1 METDKLVVKK
11 GTLVTVDFPDGRS
24 RFEASYIR
32 DRDGIFKTELQ
43 VYAQLPVDGSHRM
56 IRINRS
62 HPDLLDDMDVKRLID
77 SLEDKTKDYPNFY
90 WGSLVDMAKDS
101 IIDTYREGDP
111 AVVMGNLEGFT
122 PRIYDIRPMFI
133 KGVGNLMWAP
143 GGSAKSYFALL
154 SCVMVD
160 KGLDLMG
167 LRARK
172 GVALFLDWEET
183 EDVFR
188 ERIAAIHR
196 GLGLPLDNSGVI
208 YKKMAGSLA
217 DNIEMVSKMVM
228 DLGVTYMVVDNV
240 GAALGGP
247 SVDQISVENYFAAGN
262 LLGITWVSID
272 HANRAGET
280 TGNWQIHG
288 SAFKYARARQV
299 YEFKKV
305 QEYDSGEIEVMVYH
319 RKSND
324 SGIKS
329 PRGYTVKFDMEPYYV
344 PEIDDYENRLMKVTF
359 DSLMYGDA
367 ADEFL
372 SREPIG
378 KICHELLKAQGSLTL
393 DKLAMRVSHIKD
405 VDNITEDTIQSSIDN
420 FTLRVNGKKIN
431 PMMVGADGQ
440 TVHLATSEEVEEW
453 SV

>member
-1 METDKLVVKK
+1 MKVTKK
-11 GTLVTVDFPDGRS
+11 GTLVNVDFPDGRS

-43 VYAQLPVDGSHRM
+43 VYAQLPVDGSYRM
-56 IRINRS
+56 MRVNRS
-62 HPDLLDDMDVKRLID
+62 HPDLLDDLQVNRLTD
-77 SLEDKTKDYPNFY
+77 SLEEKTKDYPNFY
-90 WGSLVDMAKDS
+90 WGSQVDMAKDA
-101 IIDTYREGDP
+101 IIDTYREGEP
-111 AVVMGNLEGFT
+111 AVVMGNLEGFS

-133 KGVGNLMWAP
+133 KGVANLMWAP
-143 GGSAKSYFALL
+143 GGSAKSYWALL

-160 KGLDLMG
+160 KGLALMG

-188 ERIAAIHR
+188 ERIAAVHR
-196 GLGLPLDNSGVI
+196 GLDMPLESGVI
-208 YKKMAGSLA
+208 YKKMSGSLA
-217 DNIEMVSKMVM
+217 NNIEMVSKMVM
-228 DLGVTYMVVDNV
+228 DYGVTYMVVDNV
-240 GAALGGP
+240 GAALGGNG
-247 SVDQISVENYFAAGN
+247 VEQQVVEDYFAAGN

-299 YEFKKV
+299 YEFRKE
-305 QEYDSGEIEVMVYH
+305 QEDDSGVIEVMVYH
-319 RKSND
+319 RKTND

-329 PRGYTVKFDMEPYYV
+329 PRGYTVKFDMEKYYI
-344 PEIDDYENRLMKVTF
+344 PEIDDYESRLVKVTF

-367 ADEFL
+367 DDKFL

-378 KICHELLKAQGSLTL
+378 KICYERVRSQGEQTL
-393 DKLAMRVSHIKD
+393 ERLSVDVRRIKD
-405 VDNITEDTIQSSIDN
+405 VDTITTDTIRTSIEN
-420 FTLRVNGKKIN
+420 FTVRVEGKKIN

-440 TVHLATSEEVEEW
+440 TVQLVTSGEVTEW
-453 SV
+453 TA